1 MKLFSVN
8 AVFCGRKHRLTNMP
22 CQDAA
27 YTAQAEHCY
36 VSALSDGA
44 GSRKFSEYGA
54 ALTAKSA
61 AAALANKF
69 DSCYAA
75 LPSET
80 AKEIVYLARKAIYE
94 KSLELKCEMKEL
106 GCTLLLSAVHDD
118 GRVYC
123 LHIGDGLIY
132 GIDKNGRFLLL
143 SSYEHEIAVNV
154 TTLITSF
161 DTQEKEYRFSKNIC
175 GTVMLTDGAEQHIP
189 NNPKLLEYLVFLGT
203 FLTHEK
209 FIDEAGGFFEYM
221 TDDSSVAI
229 TADTSVM
236 PKLFSN
242 AEDKIISLVL
252 GISPKAVGHRK
263 KYLTDVLTALSKKPC
278 TLQELT
284 RIMHLHKPS
293 LALKKLQPFIS
304 RDIIILRK
312 GKFYIKKSL
321 SPF

>member
-1 MKLFSVN
+1 MNLFSVN

-27 YTAQAEHCY
+27 YTAQTEHCY
-36 VSALSDGA
+36 VSALCDGA

-61 AAALANKF
+61 AAALADRF
-69 DSCYAA
+69 DSFYAA
-75 LPSET
+75 PPSET

-94 KSLELKCEMKEL
+94 KSLELDCEMKEL

-118 GRVYC
+118 GRAYC

-132 GIDKNGRFLLL
+132 SIDKNGRL
-143 SSYEHEIAVNV
+143 SLMSYYEHEIADNV
-154 TTLITSF
+154 TTLVTSF
-161 DTQEKEYRFSKNIC
+161 DTQEKIYRFNKDIC
-175 GTVMLTDGAEQHIP
+175 GTVMLTDGAEHHII

-209 FIDEAGGFFEYM
+209 FIDEAKGFFEYM
-221 TDDSSVAI
+221 TDDSSITI
-229 TADTSVM
+229 TADISVM
-236 PKLFSN
+236 PLLFSN
-242 AEDKIISLVL
+242 AENKIISLVL
-252 GISPKAVGHRK
+252 GISPKAVEHRK
-263 KYLTDVLTALSKKPC
+263 KYLTDVLTALSQKPC
-278 TLQELT
+278 SLHELT
-284 RIMHLHKPS
+284 RIMHMHRPS

-304 RDIIILRK
+304 HNIIIFHK
-312 GKFYIKKSL
+312 GKFHIKKSL